1 MSSEAHPTDTQAR
14 GSGRK
19 NRGNGSR
26 RDILDAAAR
35 LFQQKGYD
43 ATSLRELANAVG
55 MKAGS
60 LYYHFASKEQL
71 AIEVLAIGVK
81 AVTDNVSA
89 HLKAAGPGVTPQQRV
104 SIAIRAHLESI
115 LSDGGYTSAH
125 IRCFPYTPEAV
136 QSQLRT
142 VRRTYEDIWT
152 GLIDDLAG
160 LGERPEEAR
169 HIRLATLGA
178 LNWSLE
184 WFDAERDDMEDYART
199 VERLI
204 IGASGNVNSG

>member
-1 MSSEAHPTDTQAR
+1 MASDAHLDNPQSPTT
-14 GSGRK
+14 GRK
-19 NRGNGSR
+19 NRGDGSR

-43 ATSLRELANAVG
+43 ATSLRALADAVG

-71 AIEVLAIGVK
+71 AIEVLAIGVEG
-81 AVTDNVSA
+81 VTETVSA
-89 HLKAAGPGVTPQQRV
+89 RLRAAGPDVTPRQRV

-125 IRCFPYTPEAV
+125 IRCFPYTPDAV

-142 VRRTYEDIWT
+142 VRRTYEDIWAT
-152 GLIDDLAG
+152 LIDDV
-160 LGERPEEAR
+160 LGAQSCAEEAR
-169 HIRLATLGA
+169 RMRLATLGA

-184 WFDAERDDMEDYART
+184 WFDAGRDDMEDYART

-204 IGASGNVNSG
+204 FAASDKPVAG